1 MHAPPGQPAPFPHG
15 GPGDRGYP
23 RVHRRLLVSINRR
36 LEHWLPEQRFFM
48 KSDNTTRY
56 VRLRPLTQLTALGA
70 AGFCFV
76 WAVGASSVLFISSI
90 SSGSSREQAALAQTA
105 FEQRL
110 IDLARERDS
119 RAAEA
124 LAAQK
129 RFQVA
134 LDQVSAMQSQLMAS
148 EERRREVET
157 GIDAIQTTLRRAVAE
172 RDAAR
177 HALDVARGVGSGQS
191 LAAKADDMGGTVDM
205 LTSALDAT
213 AAERDAARQ
222 DADSAR
228 RQADQAA
235 LEKRLIE
242 QHTNQIFTTIE
253 GAVKISMEP
262 LDSMFRKAGVNPKSI
277 LDQVRKGYSGVGG
290 PLSQVTLSSQSASL
304 FANDDARAQGILD
317 QLDRMNMYRIAVD
330 KLPFAIPLNGGYR
343 FTSPFGYRWG
353 RLHAGIDL
361 AGPIGMDV
369 HAPADGTVVEAGWEN
384 GYGQMIRIQHDYGI
398 STVYGHLS
406 RILVHEGQKVSRG
419 DLIGD
424 SGDSGRSTG
433 PHLHYEIR
441 VGDTPINPMTF
452 IKAAQDVF

>member
-1 MHAPPGQPAPFPHG
+1 M
-15 GPGDRGYP
+15 
-23 RVHRRLLVSINRR
+23 HRRLLVSINRR

-177 HALDVARGVGSGQS
+177 
-191 LAAKADDMGGTVDM
+191 
-205 LTSALDAT
+205 
-213 AAERDAARQ
+213 Q

-228 RQADQAA
+228 QQADQAA